1 MKRLL
6 LLLAL
11 IPAAAWAD
19 DVPVKTPTE
28 TEKVEALRLGYILNG
43 FSMTRHPSEGSIDV
57 SLYRRHTALPST
69 VPPQIPGVV
78 RTIPID
84 TGKRDALVV
93 TPPPEE
99 PPDVFPEPPAKET
112 DVCARNGKRKVVTDG
127 GKSWRCR

>member
-1 MKRLL
+1 MKRLA

-19 DVPVKTPTE
+19 DVPPRIPTE

-57 SLYRRHTALPST
+57 TPYRRHTAMPST

-78 RTIPID
+78 RTVPI
-84 TGKRDALVV
+84 GKADALVV

>member
-1 MKRLL
+1 MKRLA

-19 DVPVKTPTE
+19 DVPPRIPTE

-57 SLYRRHTALPST
+57 TPYRRHVAMPST

-78 RTIPID
+78 RTVPI
-84 TGKRDALVV
+84 GKADALVV

>member
-1 MKRLL
+1 MKRLA

-11 IPAAAWAD
+11 VPAAAWAD
-19 DVPVKTPTE
+19 DVPPRIPTE

-57 SLYRRHTALPST
+57 TPYRRHTAMPST

-78 RTIPID
+78 RTVPI
-84 TGKRDALVV
+84 GKADALVV

>member
-6 LLLAL
+6 LLIAL

-19 DVPVKTPTE
+19 DVPPRIPTE

-57 SLYRRHTALPST
+57 TPYRRHTAMPST

-78 RTIPID
+78 RTVPI
-84 TGKRDALVV
+84 GKADALVV